1 MSYHHLT
8 QQERYVISH
17 LSVAQ
22 FSIREIARRLGRHHS
37 TISRELNKAKDRYP
51 RTVYWY
57 DWAQPLARDRCRDVS
72 PKKWT
77 TWL

>member
-22 FSIREIARRLGRHHS
+22 YSIREIARRLGRHHS
-37 TISRELNKAKDRYP
+37 TVSRELRKAKDMHP
-51 RTVYWY
+51 RTVY
-57 DWAQPLARDRCRDVS
+57 
-72 PKKWT
+72 
-77 TWL
+77 